1 MNNIFDTHAHYTD
14 DSFSEDRD
22 ELLKSLPD
30 SGVRYI
36 MLASTCADDI
46 KSNAVLAE
54 KYDYIYTSAGFHP
67 ENIEDLPADY
77 INIVKNAVSENRK
90 TMAIGEIGLDYHY
103 DGYDREKQIEV
114 FENQVLLSK
123 ELDIPVIV
131 HSRDATEDTL
141 NILKKY
147 KPCGVVHC
155 FSGSAETAKEIIKL
169 GMYIGFTG
177 VITFNNAKKAI
188 RSLEAVPV
196 DRLMIETDCPYM
208 SPVPFRGKR
217 CDSSMIAY
225 TAEKAAEIKNLPV
238 QELLDITCRNGMEL
252 YRIQG

>member
-14 DSFSEDRD
+14 DSFNEDRD

-46 KSNAVLAE
+46 KGNAVLAE

-169 GMYIGFTG
+169 DMYIGFTG

-196 DRLMIETDCPYM
+196 DRLMMETDCPYM